1 MLTSNKTIR
10 LSNFSSKIPKEGI
23 FGLKFRHFLTF
34 CKNLK
39 IDQFQG
45 VDFDYDNIFIKFLL
59 KNAQKSHYLA
69 IILAIIV
76 FSRILENDKFEGVA
90 FKYNNN
96 FMKIIVQKYSN
107 KPCLV
112 SNLHNIVFSKI
123 LQLDKFNGFDFK
135 YDNSFF
141 KFLPKNT
148 QLRERGQLGFVTLN
162 SDLAVNLNP
171 PLLNGNGQFTFLK
184 TKSSH
189 SSGIVRYPPK
199 FEFLKN

>member
-10 LSNFSSKIPKEGI
+10 LSNFSSKIPREGI

-34 CKNLK
+34 CKILK

-45 VDFDYDNIFIKFLL
+45 ADFEYDNIFVKFLL
-59 KNAQKSHYLA
+59 KNAPKSHYLA

-112 SNLHNIVFSKI
+112 SNLLNIVFSKI
-123 LQLDKFNGFDFK
+123 LQLDKFNGCDFK
-135 YDNSFF
+135 YGIAFSNSY
-141 KFLPKNT
+141 PKIPN
-148 QLRERGQLGFVTLN
+148 
-162 SDLAVNLNP
+162 
-171 PLLNGNGQFTFLK
+171 
-184 TKSSH
+184 
-189 SSGIVRYPPK
+189 
-199 FEFLKN
+199 